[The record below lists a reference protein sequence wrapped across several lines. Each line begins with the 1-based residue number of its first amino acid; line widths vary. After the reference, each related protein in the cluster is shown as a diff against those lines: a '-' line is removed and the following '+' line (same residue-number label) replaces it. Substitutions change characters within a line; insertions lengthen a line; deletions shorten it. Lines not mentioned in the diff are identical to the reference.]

1 MALKYGRDYGIK
13 VDVPWYIRCPLINR
27 MSDTCL
33 VEISLTTFTS
43 QGGPLVGVVGK
54 SRIPILE
61 SCHDIRSLVRLDFA
75 FPKKE
80 CVSRCGFGIF
90 AKVTLLDVNHKE
102 VLSTTKDIPL
112 RTSFYALP
120 KEDRVWFGEWKDLC
134 IDLKF
139 GNKDF
144 YEI

>member
-13 VDVPWYIRCPLINR
+13 VDVPWDIRCPLINR

-43 QGGPLVGVVGK
+43 DGAPLIGVADRF
-54 SRIPILE
+54 RIPIQK
-61 SCHDIRSLVRLDFA
+61 SRLDISSIVHLSFA
-75 FPKKE
+75 LARHE
-80 CVSRCGFGIF
+80 RMSLCGFGLF
-90 AKVTLLDVNHKE
+90 VKVTLLDVNHKE
-102 VLSTTKDIPL
+102 VLSTTEDIPL
-112 RTSFYALP
+112 STSFYALP
-120 KEDRVWFGEWKDLC
+120 KEERVWFGEWKDMC

-139 GNKDF
+139 GNKDY